1 MGLGLGMCPGGAQ
14 ADSARA
20 MLGSARL
27 ACLAS
32 AEAWV
37 DCAQP
42 GALQAALESVLT
54 MAAGAGAR
62 AAGAAAPVS
71 VAWLQHPAP
80 RAALPAAGFRV

>member
-1 MGLGLGMCPGGAQ
+1 
-14 ADSARA
+14 

-62 AAGAAAPVS
+62 AAGAAAPKS
-71 VAWLQHPAP
+71 VAWLQQLHLLQHPAP